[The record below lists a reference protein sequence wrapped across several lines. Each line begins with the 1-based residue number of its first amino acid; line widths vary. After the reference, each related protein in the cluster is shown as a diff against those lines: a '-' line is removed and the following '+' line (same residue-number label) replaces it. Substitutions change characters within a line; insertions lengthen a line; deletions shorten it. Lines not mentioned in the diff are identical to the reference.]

1 MEGNAGGARELLR
14 LPGAFATYKRG
25 GAALAN
31 HGVGKGRERDC
42 GYPGGGGGF
51 ASEYV
56 LSGYATVKK
65 PHRLIQLKM
74 SSSSNVMRFTL
85 QRSAN
90 RIMRTFTLIR
100 MKKKCDETR
109 R

>member
-1 MEGNAGGARELLR
+1 MFLVRCWDLYNT
-14 LPGAFATYKRG
+14 TYTP
-25 GAALAN
+25 N
-31 HGVGKGRERDC
+31 
-42 GYPGGGGGF
+42 
-51 ASEYV
+51 S
-56 LSGYATVKK
+56 ATVKK

>member
-1 MEGNAGGARELLR
+1 MEGNAGGAREPLR

-31 HGVGKGRERDC
+31 HGVGKDANGTAAIQAVE
-42 GYPGGGGGF
+42 
-51 ASEYV
+51 EV
-56 LSGYATVKK
+56 LPPNMFLK